1 MLKDYLEVNG
11 TRYPVKVHIERRD
24 DSRASISRRAVNIRL
39 PNLLNR
45 EQRFREIHRIKGWA
59 KEQIAANPERFKP
72 KAQKTYADG
81 VISKVGDEE
90 SVLRIEFMEKES
102 SSARIIGNKIHM
114 IITSRLSETIKNNH
128 ISTLISRCAARRRL
142 PKLKAKI
149 DGLNNRH
156 FNQNLKKIFFK
167 HNKSNW
173 GSCSEDG
180 NINISTRLLFAP
192 DDILEYVC
200 IHELAHLIEH
210 NHSDRFWALV
220 EKAMPDYR
228 EKQSWLKENGGECSF

>member
-1 MLKDYLEVNG
+1 MLKDFLEVNG
-11 TRYPVKVHIERRD
+11 TRYPVKVHFERRN
-24 DSRASISRRAVNIRL
+24 DSKASISRRAVNIRL
-39 PNLLNR
+39 PDFLNR
-45 EQRFREIHRIKGWA
+45 EQRFREILRIKSWA

-81 VISKVGDEE
+81 EVLKVGDEE
-90 SVLRIEFMEKES
+90 FALRIEFKEKES
-102 SSARIIGNKIHM
+102 SSARIIGNNIHL
-114 IITSRLSETIKNNH
+114 IISSRLSETIKNKH

-142 PKLKAKI
+142 PKLKTKI
-149 DGLNNRH
+149 DELNSMY

-192 DDILEYVC
+192 DDVIEYVC
-200 IHELAHLIEH
+200 VHELAQLIEQ

-220 EKAMPDYR
+220 EKAMPNYK
-228 EKQSWLKENGGECSF
+228 EKINWLKENGYGCSF